1 METMTTSLGR
11 RRAVTLIAAMP
22 AVLALTARVA
32 RAADAPTVEVY
43 KSATCGCC
51 KDWIK
56 HLQDNGFTSVRVYD
70 AGNAKK
76 RADVGMSLRYGSC
89 HTALVDGYVIEG
101 HVPAREIKRLLKER
115 PKALGLAVPGMPLG
129 SPGMEVDDGR
139 VDRYDVLLVQKDETA
154 TVFATYERK
163 APRA

>member
-1 METMTTSLGR
+1 MTIDFSR
-11 RRAVTLIAAMP
+11 RRATGLLIAAP
-22 AVLALTARVA
+22 AAFALTAHSA
-32 RAADAPTVEVY
+32 RAANLPAVEVY

-56 HLQDNGFTSVRVYD
+56 HLEANGFTTIRTYD
-70 AGNAKK
+70 VGNTKK

-89 HTALVDGYVIEG
+89 HTALIDGYVVEG

-115 PKALGLAVPGMPLG
+115 PKAVGLAVPGMPLG

-139 VDRYDVLLVQKDETA
+139 VDAYDVLLVQKDESA
-154 TVFATYERK
+154 SVYATYARK
-163 APRA
+163 APRGA

>member
-1 METMTTSLGR
+1 MSIDLR
-11 RRAVTLIAAMP
+11 RRHVAGLLLAAP
-22 AVLALTARVA
+22 AALAIVS
-32 RAADAPTVEVY
+32 RASRAQGVPAVEVY
-43 KSATCGCC
+43 KSPTCGCC
-51 KDWIK
+51 NDWIK
-56 HLQDNGFTSVRVYD
+56 HLQSNGFTNVKVFD

-76 RADVGMSLRYGSC
+76 RAEVGMSLRYGSC
-89 HTALVDGYVIEG
+89 HTALIEGYVVEG

-139 VDRYDVLLVQKDETA
+139 VDRYDVLLVQKDESA
-154 TVFATYERK
+154 SVYATYERK

>member
-1 METMTTSLGR
+1 MTIDLTR
-11 RRAVTLIAAMP
+11 RRVAGLLVAAP
-22 AVLALTARVA
+22 AVLAVPV
-32 RAADAPTVEVY
+32 RAAFAQGAPLVEVY

-51 KDWIK
+51 KDWITY
-56 HLQDNGFTSVRVYD
+56 LQANGFPNVKAFDT
-70 AGNAKK
+70 GNAKK
-76 RADVGMSLRYGSC
+76 RAEVGMSLRYGSC

-115 PKALGLAVPGMPLG
+115 PKTLGLAVPGMPLG

-154 TVFATYERK
+154 TVYASYARQ
-163 APRA
+163 APKT

>member
-1 METMTTSLGR
+1 MAINLTR
-11 RRAVTLIAAMP
+11 RRVAGLLAAAP
-22 AVLALTARVA
+22 AILSLAPRSTFAE
-32 RAADAPTVEVY
+32 AAPVVEVY
-43 KSATCGCC
+43 KSPTCGCC
-51 KDWIK
+51 SDWVK
-56 HLQDNGFTSVRVYD
+56 HLQANGFTNIRTFDV
-70 AGNAKK
+70 GNAKK

-89 HTALVDGYVIEG
+89 HTALVDAYVIEG
-101 HVPAREIKRLLKER
+101 HVPAREIRRLLKER

-163 APRA
+163 APRT

>member
-1 METMTTSLGR
+1 MTIDPTR
-11 RRAVTLIAAMP
+11 RRLAGLLVAAP
-22 AVLALTARVA
+22 AVLALSPRAA
-32 RAADAPTVEVY
+32 RAQAAPAVEVY

-51 KDWIK
+51 KDWIR
-56 HLQDNGFTSVRVYD
+56 HLQASGFGSVQAHDV
-70 AGNAKK
+70 GNAKK
-76 RADVGMSLRYGSC
+76 RAEVGMSLRYGSC

-163 APRA
+163 APRS